1 MARRARGGMS
11 VAERSRMQLWQL
23 LLPLGSILLVVVV
36 ADLVFRVIT
45 PTSPPGT
52 TWGRAVHRNSD
63 GLRDREF
70 VKPKPEG
77 VYRILLLGDSF
88 TWGVGLDIEETISK
102 RLERAL
108 AGQAHPIEVID
119 GAIPGFN
126 TTQELRLLR
135 NKGLSYEPDFL
146 MLLYN
151 MNDIEFRPELATQP
165 YDAKKVVTI
174 VEVDP
179 DEKIE
184 DFSKRKGLRAFI
196 QRVQDHS
203 PLVNFLVPRVGSLL
217 RRLGVLDSPEFSW
230 VARTFRGFSDQ
241 NPGWTE
247 SKIALASIKS
257 IATERGI
264 PFVVVIYPL
273 LVELENYQ
281 GKNAHD
287 AIRTYCESIGVPT
300 IDLLPVF
307 EHHSASQF
315 WVNFMD
321 PHPNAEAHALVS
333 DYVLDHMRQHLP
345 EWVTVPARP

>member
-1 MARRARGGMS
+1 MPS
-11 VAERSRMQLWQL
+11 SSRFRLWQI
-23 LLPLGSILLVVVV
+23 LLPVGSILAVLLA
-36 ADLVFRVIT
+36 ADLVFRLLT
-45 PTSPPGT
+45 PSAPPGT

-70 VKPKPEG
+70 TKPKPAG
-77 VYRILLLGDSF
+77 VYRMLILGDSF
-88 TWGVGLDIEETISK
+88 AWGIGLDVEEALPK
-102 RLERAL
+102 RLERDL
-108 AGQAHPIEVID
+108 AGLPHPVEVVN

-146 MLLYN
+146 LLLYN
-151 MNDIEFRPELATQP
+151 MNDIEFRPELATQA
-165 YDAKKVVTI
+165 YDTDKVVPI
-174 VEVDP
+174 VEVDA

-196 QRVQDHS
+196 QRIQDAS
-203 PLVNFLVPRVGSLL
+203 PFVDYMVPRIGSIL
-217 RRLGVLDSPEFSW
+217 RRMGLLDSPEFSW
-230 VARTFRGFSDQ
+230 VARTFRGFTDE

-247 SKIALASIKS
+247 SKIALGSIKE
-257 IATERGI
+257 IAAERGI

-281 GKNAHD
+281 GQDAHR

-307 EHHSASQF
+307 EDKNASQF

-321 PHPNAEAHALVS
+321 PHPNAYAHTLVS
-333 DYVLDHMRQHLP
+333 DYVLSHLRPHLP
-345 EWVTVPARP
+345 DWAAGPSPARN